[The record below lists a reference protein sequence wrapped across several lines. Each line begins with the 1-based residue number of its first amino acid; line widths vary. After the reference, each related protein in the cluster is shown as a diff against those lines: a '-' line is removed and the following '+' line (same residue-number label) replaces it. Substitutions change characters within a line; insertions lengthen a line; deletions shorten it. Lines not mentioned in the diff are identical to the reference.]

1 MLDNRISADVLI
13 IGGGVA
19 GLNAALTAAE
29 LGAQVVVADKGVI
42 ERSGNIAGGVDHFL
56 AYLGTGPEWD
66 TREAYLR
73 CTWDVSQGAADLQ
86 VVDAVYCAELE
97 NAITRFAEIGVDL
110 KRPDGTYYR
119 TQSYGHPGP
128 WWINFNGKRLKPK
141 LGAAIRKAGCKVL
154 DRVTVTD
161 LLVGKDGRV
170 AGALA
175 FHIRTGEFYEISAK
189 TVVVASGGINRLYVS
204 PSGLAFNTWLCPVNT
219 GDGQALA
226 YRAGATLANME
237 ILRMTLG
244 PQGLSAA
251 GLNAFMG
258 MGARL
263 VNSSHQEFM
272 ARYDLR
278 GNGAPRYKLVSGVL
292 GEMREGRAPVYLDC
306 RHLEEED
313 LRHLVKTLGYDK
325 DTLPDFFEQKGID
338 LKNDL
343 LEISISE
350 GMQGGPSEL
359 TGSGVKIDSNC
370 ESTVPGLFAAG
381 NCSDQC
387 RSLHMAFSSGIR
399 AGRQAA
405 QEALK
410 QKTFLDLDQDE
421 VSTRMDERSRPMAA
435 AGGAFWGEFEDVLK
449 RVMTLGAGPVRS
461 APGLEHARSSLEQ
474 LKAYASELRAENYHQ
489 LCRITEACNM
499 LEMGSVLIHSAQFRK
514 ESRFGI
520 GHFRS
525 DFPERDDQSWLGQV
539 LVKKGEFEPECE
551 FLKLTCTL

>member
-1 MLDNRISADVLI
+1 METRITTDVLI

-29 LGAQVVVADKGVI
+29 AGAQVVVTDKAVI

-56 AYLGTGPEWD
+56 AYLNTGPEWD
-66 TREAYLR
+66 TKEAYLR
-73 CTWDVSQGAADLQ
+73 CTWEVSQGAADLE
-86 VVDAVYCAELE
+86 VVDAVYCSELD
-97 NAITRFAEIGVDL
+97 NAFKRFAQVGVDL
-110 KRPDGTYYR
+110 ERPDGSYYR

-141 LGAAIRKAGCKVL
+141 LGAAVRKAGCKVL

-161 LLVGKDGRV
+161 LLVAENNQV
-170 AGALA
+170 AGALG
-175 FHIRTGEFYEISAK
+175 FHIRTGEFYEIRAK

-219 GDGQALA
+219 GDGQAVA

-258 MGARL
+258 MGGRL

-272 ARYDLR
+272 TRYDAR
-278 GNGAPRYKLVSGVL
+278 GNRAPRYKLVSSVL
-292 GEMREGRAPVYLDC
+292 SEMHEGRAPIYLDC

-313 LRHLVKTLGYDK
+313 LKHLIKTLGYDK
-325 DTLPDFFEQKGID
+325 DTLPDFFKQKGID
-338 LKNDL
+338 LKNEL
-343 LEISISE
+343 LEISVSE

-359 TGSGVKIDSNC
+359 TGSGVKIDANC
-370 ESTVPGLFAAG
+370 ESTLAGLFAAG

-387 RSLHMAFSSGIR
+387 RSLHMAFGSGIR
-399 AGRQAA
+399 AGRFAA

-410 QKTFLDLDQDE
+410 QTAFLDLNQDE
-421 VSTRMDERSRPMAA
+421 ISTLKHKRFRPMTTE
-435 AGGAFWGEFEDVLK
+435 GAISWEEFEDVIK
-449 RVMTLGAGPVRS
+449 RVMTQGVGPIRS
-461 APGLEHARSSLEQ
+461 ESGLEHARSSLEK
-474 LKAYASELRAENYHQ
+474 LKAYIADLRAENYHQ

-499 LEMGSVLIHSAQFRK
+499 LEMGGVMIQAALFRK

-525 DFPERDDQSWLGQV
+525 DFPERDDQNWLGQV
-539 LVKKGEFEPECE
+539 LVKKGGPEPECS
-551 FLKLTCTL
+551 FLRLSCNL